1 MINTST
7 KNKLIEMRLS
17 AMADAFVLQEND
29 PAMKEVSFEDCFG
42 MLVDA
47 EYTTR
52 KNNHYKRLIKNADLE
67 QPDASIAG
75 IDYHSGRKLNRDL
88 INRLATC
95 DYIADYRNIFITGA
109 TGSGKT
115 YLACAFGMSACKK
128 YYSTKFVRMPDML
141 LELQAARED
150 GTFAKAIAKYTKP
163 VLLIIDEW
171 LLIRLNDQE
180 VRNLFEVI
188 SKRRKHSST
197 IFCSQFLEEG
207 WYDQLGG
214 EGTLAD
220 AIMDRISYDSYKI
233 NIVSIDPTKDISM
246 RELYG
251 LNPAEAQ

>member
-1 MINTST
+1 MINNST
-7 KNKLIEMRLS
+7 KNKLIEMHLS
-17 AMADAFVLQEND
+17 AMADAFVLQESD
-29 PAMKEVSFEDCFG
+29 PSMKDVAFDERFG

-47 EYTTR
+47 EYTSR
-52 KNNHYKRLIKNADLE
+52 KNNRYKRLIRKAELE

-75 IDYHSGRKLNRDL
+75 IDYHSGRKLNREL

-95 DYIADYRNIFITGA
+95 DYISDFRNIFITGA

-115 YLACAFGMSACKK
+115 YLACAFGLAACKK

-141 LELQAARED
+141 IELQAARED
-150 GTFAKAIAKYTKP
+150 GTFAKVITKYTKP

-171 LLIRLNDQE
+171 LLIRLNDKE

-197 IFCSQFLEEG
+197 IFCSQFLEAG

-220 AIMDRISYDSYKI
+220 AIMDRIAYDSYKI
-233 NIVSIDPTKDISM
+233 NIVSIDPAKDISM
-246 RELYG
+246 RERYG

>member
-1 MINTST
+1 MISTST
-7 KNKLIEMRLS
+7 KNKLIEMHLS
-17 AMADAFVLQEND
+17 AMADAFVIQESD
-29 PAMKEVSFEDCFG
+29 PAMKEVAFEDRLG

-52 KNNHYKRLIKNADLE
+52 KNNRYKRLIKKAELE

-115 YLACAFGMSACKK
+115 YLACAFGMAACKR
-128 YYSTKFVRMPDML
+128 YYSTKFIRMPDML
-141 LELQAARED
+141 LELQSARED
-150 GTFAKAIAKYTKP
+150 GNFSKVLAKYTKP

-171 LLIRLNDQE
+171 LLIKLNEQE
-180 VRNLFEVI
+180 ARNLFEVI
-188 SKRRKHSST
+188 SKRRKRSST

-207 WYDQLGG
+207 WYNQLGG
-214 EGTLAD
+214 EETLAD

-233 NIVSIDPTKDISM
+233 NIVSIDPSKDISM
-246 RELYG
+246 REVYG
-251 LNPAEAQ
+251 LDPAEAQ

>member
-7 KNKLIEMRLS
+7 KNKLIEMHLS
-17 AMADAFVLQEND
+17 AMADAFVLQEGD
-29 PAMKEVSFEDCFG
+29 PSLKEVAFEERFG

-52 KNNHYKRLIKNADLE
+52 KNNRYKRLIRKAELG

-95 DYIADYRNIFITGA
+95 DYISDYRNIFITGA

-115 YLACAFGMSACKK
+115 YLACAFGLAACKR

-141 LELQAARED
+141 LELQSARED
-150 GTFAKAIAKYTKP
+150 GTFVKVLAKYTKP
-163 VLLIIDEW
+163 ALLIIDEW
-171 LLIRLNDQE
+171 LLIKLNDKE
-180 VRNLFEVI
+180 VRNLFELI

-197 IFCSQFLEEG
+197 IFCSQFLEAG

-233 NIVSIDPTKDISM
+233 NIVGVDPSKDISM
-246 RELYG
+246 REVYG
-251 LNPAEAQ
+251 LDPAEAQ